1 MADIPTLH
9 IPIAAD
15 EHGVIRVGNTR
26 VTLDTIIARYRQ
38 GDTPEA
44 IHEGFPTISVSD
56 IYAMIAY
63 YLAHQEELDAYL
75 ARRQATGE
83 ALRREIEAGYSPEI
97 KAHEAKLRALR
108 AQKRDFA
115 DQVRFIPLQ

>member
-9 IPIAAD
+9 IPIATD

-26 VTLDTIIARYRQ
+26 VTLDTIIARYQQ

-56 IYAMIAY
+56 IYAVIAY
-63 YLAHQEELDAYL
+63 YLAHQTELDAYL
-75 ARRQATGE
+75 ARRDAAGKQ
-83 ALRREIEAGYSPEI
+83 LRGEIEAGYSPEV
-97 KAHEAKLRALR
+97 KAHEAKLRTLR
-108 AQKRDFA
+108 TQKREK
-115 DQVRFIPLQ
+115 PSE